1 MAILRLLGVC
11 ASAALRALAGDAPR
25 GEEAAADAAE
35 ADYQDAGEVGLQEI
49 QIKKPMIIRNPAERP
64 RDVVSHDSRKT

>member
-1 MAILRLLGVC
+1 MTRVWKLQNFLHR
-11 ASAALRALAGDAPR
+11 D
-25 GEEAAADAAE
+25 GENDRNQDDREDAAE